1 MRQFDSHKPWE
12 AHDDREPIAPPQSPA
27 SLAAEVEQMTT
38 EQLLVD
44 SGPYRCF
51 LTPAAHIPH
60 LLYEIG
66 RLRELTFRA
75 AGEGTGA
82 AVDLD
87 WFDCT
92 YLHVVLWK
100 QDTREVVGAYR
111 LGQTD
116 VLLPRFGPSGLY
128 TSTLFTYEPELLHYL
143 TPALELGRSFVRREY
158 QKSYAA
164 LFLLWK
170 GIAQF
175 VVRHPQYNR
184 LFGAVSMSKT
194 YNPLSLQLLMAFLQL
209 HRSRPDLARLVH
221 AKHPPFV
228 LPPTAWNTSRYSL
241 QGTDVADVAA
251 WIAEIDAEQRGI
263 PILLKQYLR
272 LGGRV
277 LGFNRDARF
286 SDVIDGLMLVD
297 LTQTDRPVLE
307 RDMGRQ
313 GAASFLAYHREKTV
327 HYA

>member
-1 MRQFDSHKPWE
+1 MRQFKPWE
-12 AHDDREPIAPPQSPA
+12 TTNELEPVAPPQSPA
-27 SLAAEVEQMTT
+27 SLAAEIEQIPA
-38 EQLLVD
+38 EQLLVE

-51 LTPAAHIPH
+51 LTPAAPVPH

-100 QDTREVVGAYR
+100 RDTREVVGAYR

-116 VLLPRFGPSGLY
+116 VLLPRFGQSGLY

-175 VVRHPQYNR
+175 VVRHPRYNR
-184 LFGAVSMSKT
+184 LFGAVSLSKT
-194 YNPLSLQLLMAFLQL
+194 YTPLSRQLLMAFLQL
-209 HRSRPDLARLVH
+209 HKFQPDLARLVH
-221 AKHPPFV
+221 AKHPPFL
-228 LPPTAWNTSRYSL
+228 LPPTTWSRGRYRL
-241 QGTDVADVAA
+241 QGKDAADVAA

-286 SDVIDGLMLVD
+286 GDVIDGLMLVD
-297 LTQTDRPVLE
+297 LTQTDRTVLE
-307 RDMGRQ
+307 RYMGKQ
-313 GAASFLAYHREKTV
+313 GAASFLAYHHEKTAYCV
-327 HYA
+327 